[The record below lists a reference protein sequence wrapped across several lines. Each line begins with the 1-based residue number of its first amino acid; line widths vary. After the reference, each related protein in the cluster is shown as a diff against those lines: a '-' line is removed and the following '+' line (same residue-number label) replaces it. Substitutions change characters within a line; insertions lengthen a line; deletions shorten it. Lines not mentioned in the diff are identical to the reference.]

1 MAHVRLDVSCI
12 PLKARERMEGPI
24 YGTNLTAGR
33 AGPRLILRNAIS
45 AADIFSLL
53 TITLA
58 ATPAQKLASHY

>member
-1 MAHVRLDVSCI
+1 
-12 PLKARERMEGPI
+12 MEGPI